1 MGFGGG
7 FTAYASTHDARK
19 KLRYVGVAAAFM
31 PLGQGL
37 IQVLGPCLDNYTA
50 ASLLAATI
58 VTVPNFFANK
68 HFVWRRT
75 TSENIRKNMLVFWV
89 VVLLGVSLATWFTHL
104 VDQVTVDR
112 TTLVRGTAIFIV
124 QLCGFGIAW
133 IGRFFVLDRWL
144 FKDTHHEQPLTSSR
158 AIPTR
163 ELQLSRTP

>member
-1 MGFGGG
+1 MGLGG
-7 FTAYASTHDARK
+7 ASIAHARTHAARK

-37 IQVLGPCLDNYTA
+37 IQVLGRCLDDYTA

-68 HFVWRRT
+68 HFVWRLT
-75 TSENIRKNMLVFWV
+75 TRENLRKNMLVFWLV
-89 VVLLGVSLATWFTHL
+89 VVLGVSLATWFTHL

-144 FKDTHHEQPLTSSR
+144 FKDAPHEQRLTCSR
-158 AIPTR
+158 AITQR
-163 ELQLSRTP
+163 EMQLTQTP